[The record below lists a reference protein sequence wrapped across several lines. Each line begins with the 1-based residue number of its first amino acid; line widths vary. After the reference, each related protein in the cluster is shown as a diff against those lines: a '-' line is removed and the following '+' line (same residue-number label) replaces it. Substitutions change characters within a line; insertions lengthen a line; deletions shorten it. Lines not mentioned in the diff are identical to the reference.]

1 MQEKKTICIDPGHG
15 GTDPGAVNGAFT
27 EKYVALEIGK
37 ALKKELLERGYIVYM
52 TRSEDVFHT
61 PYQKAKYAN
70 QVNADIFVSIHCNSA
85 ASESAHGTET
95 LSFDLDGKSFFLAQ
109 AIQKSLIAA
118 TTLTNRGVKQR
129 RDLIVLNTT
138 SMPAALVETA
148 FISNPEEKRLLM
160 TDAFRKKTA
169 KAIAE
174 GIDSYF
180 GLKKGNDAS
189 QEGPFIST
197 APSET
202 KEDASKTVAQ
212 DSSVITVAQ
221 AKKIIQTKTGFDE
234 NTMHYLEYYRYAD
247 SLLIRLAKA
256 MDF

>member
-1 MQEKKTICIDPGHG
+1 MQEKKTVCIDPGHG

-27 EKYVALEIGK
+27 EKYVALEIAK
-37 ALKKELLERGYIVYM
+37 ALKKELLERGYIVYK

-85 ASESAHGTET
+85 ANESAHGTET

-174 GIDSYF
+174 GIDSYC
-180 GLKKGNDAS
+180 GKKVVEKEGEAS
-189 QEGPFIST
+189 NVT
-197 APSET
+197 T
-202 KEDASKTVAQ
+202 KE
-212 DSSVITVAQ
+212 
-221 AKKIIQTKTGFDE
+221 AKQIIQETCGFDE
-234 NTMHYLEYYRYAD
+234 NTMQYLSFYKYAD
-247 SLLIRLAKA
+247 SLLVRLAEA
-256 MDF
+256 MKK